1 MLSESMQKKTL
12 LTYLTGMT
20 LCFYTL
26 SSIAQKTILK
36 QGLQTKKAK
45 GYSYSIFG
53 KKYAAT
59 PLLDTKLKG
68 HVYYLVSG
76 HGGPDPGAMSKMEQG
91 WLCEDEY
98 AYDITLRLARNL
110 LSHGAKVYLVVRDE
124 NDGIRDAGY
133 LKPDK
138 DEVVWGKKNI
148 PLGQKERLKQRTD
161 IINHLFKENQAKGY
175 KIQRA
180 IEIHIDSRY
189 TGQKVDLFF
198 YHSKGSKAGQQLATA
213 MQQTVKRKYNE
224 FQKNR
229 GYTGT
234 VSPRDLWMIRETKPP
249 MVYIEV
255 GNITNTFDQKRL
267 LIPNN
272 RQAMANWL
280 ALGILEHTQK

>member
-12 LTYLTGMT
+12 LSCLTGMA

-26 SSIAQKTILK
+26 SSIAQKPTLK
-36 QGLQTKKAK
+36 QGPQAKKTK
-45 GYSYSIFG
+45 GYTFSIFG
-53 KKYAAT
+53 EKYAAT

-68 HVYYLVSG
+68 HVYYLVAG
-76 HGGPDPGAMSKMEQG
+76 HGGPDPGAMSKIEQG

-110 LSHGAKVYLVVRDE
+110 LSHGAKVYIVVRDE

-138 DEVVWGKKNI
+138 DEVVWGGKDI
-148 PLGQKERLKQRTD
+148 PLNQKERLKQRTD
-161 IINHLFKENQAKGY
+161 IINNLYEENQAKGY
-175 KIQRA
+175 KMQRA

-198 YHSKGSKAGQQLATA
+198 YYSKDSKVGEALATA
-213 MQQTVKRKYNE
+213 MQQTVKRKYDE

-255 GNITNTFDQKRL
+255 GNITNAFDQRRL

-280 ALGILEHTQK
+280 ALGILENTKK

>member
-1 MLSESMQKKTL
+1 MLSESMQKKT
-12 LTYLTGMT
+12 
-20 LCFYTL
+20 FI
-26 SSIAQKTILK
+26 SSLIGISLFLNAYFTVAQKSTVS
-36 QGLQTKKAK
+36 QGPQTKKIK
-45 GYSYSIFG
+45 GFSYSIFG
-53 KKYAAT
+53 EKYAAT
-59 PLLDTKLKG
+59 PLLDKKLKG

-76 HGGPDPGAMSKMEQG
+76 HGGPDPGAMSKIEQG

-110 LSHGAKVYLVVRDE
+110 LSHGAKVYIIVRDE

-133 LKPDK
+133 LKQDK
-138 DEVVWGKKNI
+138 DEVVWGDKDI
-148 PLGQKERLKQRTD
+148 PLNQKERLKQRTQ
-161 IINHLFKENQAKGY
+161 IINELFAENVRKGY

-198 YHSKGSKAGQQLATA
+198 YHSKDSKVGQELATA
-213 MQQTVKRKYNE
+213 MQKTVKRKYDE